1 MSGNTNALSGGAA
14 HSEASHTGPGRIEE
28 APRVCVLG
36 PTTVDGEVVTR
47 SQRAIVS
54 TLALRPGDAFSAEQ
68 LMAAVWLED
77 VPASA
82 RSSLQNQLARLRR
95 SFGDGLIETATL
107 GYTLLGSTDVR
118 AFEAAAAS
126 GCAPGVAPQDAVR
139 QLSRAVA
146 LWGGPP
152 FEALLEHPEADCE
165 ARRLV
170 IMRQQV
176 DESLAAARINSGDPD
191 TAIVELEV
199 LVTADPY
206 RERRWELLMR
216 ALDAAGRSGEAV
228 AAHERMSR
236 RLGEDLGATPSQY
249 MMGLRDLITDGSP
262 LGPAMAGR
270 GRAGRVSS
278 TAGCGGPVPIR
289 RRARCGDSYRTQRT
303 WGGAE

>member
-1 MSGNTNALSGGAA
+1 M
-14 HSEASHTGPGRIEE
+14 
-28 APRVCVLG
+28 
-36 PTTVDGEVVTR
+36 D
-47 SQRAIVS
+47 
-54 TLALRPGDAFSAEQ
+54 
-68 LMAAVWLED
+68 AVWLEE

-95 SFGDGLIETATL
+95 SFGDDLIETNRK
-107 GYTLLGSTDVR
+107 GYTLRGSTDAR
-118 AFEAAAAS
+118 AFEVAATAGSAR
-126 GCAPGVAPQDAVR
+126 GLAPEVAVR

-191 TAIVELEV
+191 TAVVELEV

-206 RERRWELLMR
+206 RERSWELLMR
-216 ALDAAGRSGEAV
+216 ALDAAGRPGEAV
-228 AAHERMSR
+228 AAHERMAR
-236 RLGEDLGATPSQY
+236 RLGEDLGATPSRY
-249 MMGLRDLITDGSP
+249 MMGLRDLITNGSP

-270 GRAGRVSS
+270 SRAGRVSS